1 MILDAQQNVLI
12 CSNEPSMAESV
23 IIAALD
29 AAIRPLV
36 FKFSERDALRRAL
49 SAQLLPAVILD
60 LDHTDESCLDIIGLV
75 QRAAPLCKLLC
86 ATTRKSVAQIAERGD
101 STFTYVP
108 LPTSQVQLRKQLA
121 QAPIARPLRFQGP
134 CSSGSVLD
142 IVLLLLFSGL
152 SGRLIVWNTWVR
164 GDLWI
169 HKSQLVHAELGG
181 QGLPGLISVQQILRW
196 PRGTFRFQKGR
207 APNQTVQLG
216 PYQLLLQA
224 SVPNALEGEPTI
236 EGPAAAFKMEE
247 ITGELQ
253 LADSVV
259 SSGSPPAAIADLDAS
274 ECNGGANS
282 SGSPPELGMPAVPG
296 ALSDMTCFDPADEIK
311 VGEVSQP
318 ESAPSA
324 EEQSQTNSIEHFWQ
338 QIDASILPSSQSQE
352 EIMAVTSNSVKDILA
367 RLELSIEG
375 FIGAAVADSDSG
387 MCLGSVGGA
396 GVMNIEVAAANN
408 TEVVRAKRK
417 AMKALNLR
425 DDIEDILISLGKQ
438 YHLIRPL
445 RARPAVFIY
454 LAVDRAR
461 ANLAMTRFAL
471 ADAER
476 DLGA

>member
-1 MILDAQQNVLI
+1 MDAQQTVLI
-12 CSNEPSMAESV
+12 CSNEPSILESA

-49 SAQLLPAVILD
+49 SAQLLPTVVLD
-60 LDHTDESCLDIIGLV
+60 LDHADESCLDIIGLV
-75 QRAAPLCKLLC
+75 QRAAPICKLLC
-86 ATTRKSVAQIAERGD
+86 ATARKSIAQIANRGD
-101 STFTYVP
+101 SMFALVP
-108 LPTSQVQLRKQLA
+108 LPASPVQLRKQLA
-121 QAPIARPLRFQGP
+121 QAPAARPLRFQGP
-134 CSSGSVLD
+134 CGSSSLLD

-169 HKSQLVHAELGG
+169 HKSHLVHAELGG
-181 QGLPGLISVQQILRW
+181 QGLPGLISVQEILKW

-216 PYQLLLQA
+216 PYQLLLLA
-224 SVPNALEGEPTI
+224 AEPNALKSEPTV
-236 EGPAAAFKMEE
+236 EGPITDLKMEDL
-247 ITGELQ
+247 TGDLQ

-259 SSGSPPAAIADLDAS
+259 SSGSPPAGAAELDAS
-274 ECNGGANS
+274 EGNGGANS
-282 SGSPPELGMPAVPG
+282 SWSPPEFVMPAVPG
-296 ALSDMTCFDPADEIK
+296 ALSTMTCFDPADEMK

-318 ESAPSA
+318 EATQSA
-324 EEQSQTNSIEHFWQ
+324 EEQSQTSSIEHFWQ

-367 RLELSIEG
+367 RLEASIEG

-396 GVMNIEVAAANN
+396 GVMNVEVAAANN

-445 RARPAVFIY
+445 RSRPAVFIY